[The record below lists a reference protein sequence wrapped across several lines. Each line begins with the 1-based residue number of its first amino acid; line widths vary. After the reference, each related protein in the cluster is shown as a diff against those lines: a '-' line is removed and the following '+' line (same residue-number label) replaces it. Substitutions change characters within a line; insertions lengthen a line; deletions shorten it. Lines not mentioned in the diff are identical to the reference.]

1 MAGNR
6 GRETRGFGA
15 VGPGERKK
23 GTVTRASAPS
33 RSAPAPARKPAS
45 PPTRTLKARVTG
57 AGARGATFPTISI
70 SSKRVKVS
78 NLPVGAPV
86 PNTIV
91 FGRTT
96 FTKKGT

>member
-1 MAGNR
+1 MAG
-6 GRETRGFGA
+6 GRITSVRRIR
-15 VGPGERKK
+15 PK
-23 GTVTRASAPS
+23 TLAPK
-33 RSAPAPARKPAS
+33 RPTGAS
-45 PPTRTLKARVTG
+45 PTKARAKVQG
-57 AGARGATFPTISI
+57 QSGVTFPTINI

-96 FTKKGT
+96 FTKKGK